1 MPDRFD
7 QMREDVEFALGGA
20 SAHLD
25 EILGNVSVMIEM
37 VEDTAELKRI
47 REQMERA
54 ASAIENVAAR
64 FGRISEDGTWRP
76 M

>member
-37 VEDTAELKRI
+37 VENPAELERVL
-47 REQMERA
+47 EQMERA
-54 ASAIENVAAR
+54 ASAIESVAAR
-64 FGRISEDGTWRP
+64 FSRISEDGIRRP

>member
-37 VEDTAELKRI
+37 VEDTAELERV

-64 FGRISEDGTWRP
+64 FGSISEDGIWRP
-76 M
+76 V

>member
-37 VEDTAELKRI
+37 VENPAELERV

-64 FGRISEDGTWRP
+64 FSRISEDGIWRP
-76 M
+76 E

>member
-1 MPDRFD
+1 MPVHFD

-25 EILGNVSVMIEM
+25 EILSNVSVMIEM
-37 VEDTAELKRI
+37 VEYPAELERV

-54 ASAIENVAAR
+54 ASAIENVAAQ
-64 FGRISEDGTWRP
+64 FGRISEDGTWSP
-76 M
+76 A

>member
-7 QMREDVEFALGGA
+7 QAREDVEFALAGA

-37 VEDTAELKRI
+37 VENPAELERV

-64 FGRISEDGTWRP
+64 FGRISEDATWSP
-76 M
+76 A